1 MNKLFYII
9 YCIWQIQVSY
19 HHWTNNMV
27 NFMKNLFKIV
37 FSETDE
43 LMEHSLDD
51 SLQSIRIVYVDEKSK
66 MAITAGKCLIN
77 RILRESGKISYS
89 QKLQVVIINKYFW
102 VSLWSSG
109 RFRLLVKIQIV
120 YHICITFLIWRHKNH
135 KREPL

>member
-1 MNKLFYII
+1 
-9 YCIWQIQVSY
+9 
-19 HHWTNNMV
+19 MV

-102 VSLWSSG
+102 VSL
-109 RFRLLVKIQIV
+109 
-120 YHICITFLIWRHKNH
+120 
-135 KREPL
+135 